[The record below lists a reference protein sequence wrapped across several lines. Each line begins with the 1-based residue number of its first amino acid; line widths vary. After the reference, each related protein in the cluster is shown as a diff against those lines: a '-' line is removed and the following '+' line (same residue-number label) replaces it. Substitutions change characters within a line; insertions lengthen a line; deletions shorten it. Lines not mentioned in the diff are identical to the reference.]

1 MDELLAAKA
10 RDVAMQI
17 ATVSPCKKRKVG
29 AVVVDNNGMLFAGYN
44 APDDSAECEDSDGNT
59 LPTVTHAEVVAIREW
74 YRRSVVPAHTIFVT
88 HQPCDNCKAAIAEAG
103 IKEII
108 IVDKFMKFDT
118 DKPTFELLPASVP
131 VLCDSL
137 TSLSTLVVELR
148 SPSKLFGNLTC
159 EQLVDSL
166 AYSKIVNLLAGG
178 RSAPVVVTAI
188 NKVLQYGAKKYKPN
202 NWRNVD
208 NINRYWD
215 ALMRHCMAIE
225 QGEDLDSESGLPHRD
240 HALCN
245 IAFLTELI
253 E

>member
-29 AVVVDNNGMLFAGYN
+29 AVVVDNNGRLFTGYN

-59 LPTVTHAEVVAIREW
+59 LPTVTHAEVAAIREW

-108 IVDKFMKFDT
+108 IVDKFMKFDN
-118 DKPTFELLPASVP
+118 DKPTFELLPGSIT
-131 VLCDSL
+131 LMCDSL
-137 TSLSTLVVELR
+137 TSLSNLVIKLR
-148 SPSKLFGNLTC
+148 SLNKLNG
-159 EQLVDSL
+159 L
-166 AYSKIVNLLAGG
+166 AYDNLVNLLAGG
-178 RSAPVVVTAI
+178 RSASIVAMAI
-188 NKVLQYGAKKYKPN
+188 NRVLQYGAKKYKPN

-208 NINRYWD
+208 DINRYWD

-225 QGEDLDSESGLPHRD
+225 QGEDLDNESGLPHRD